1 MCANVSHGRSQLFRK
16 GGGGGGPDRARGRHL
31 TAANQ
36 RRRNV
41 FKSGGAEVNLIKW
54 AWSFMCHDVI
64 LRHGPLD

>member
-1 MCANVSHGRSQLFRK
+1 MAEGRRIK
-16 GGGGGGPDRARGRHL
+16 M
-31 TAANQ
+31 AANNSWTGYETWARVFLFSKSVHCCQ

-64 LRHGPLD
+64 LRHGP